1 MPWWSI
7 TYLVLFLLV
16 VVVGTWLEARDR
28 EETTVVNIL
37 DSVSAIICAYLFISY
52 WFSSWRQPLGAA
64 APVLF
69 VLAAGW
75 QIYDTPRGMRK
86 CLADPDFSKREKR
99 WLLVGVIV
107 FFLPAYV
114 IAGMAAFR

>member
-7 TYLVLFLLV
+7 IYLVLFLLV
-16 VVVGTWLEARDR
+16 ILAGTWLEVRDR
-28 EETTVVNIL
+28 DERTLVLVL
-37 DSVSAIICAYLFISY
+37 DSVSVIICAYLFVAFWVGSL
-52 WFSSWRQPLGAA
+52 RQPLGAA

-75 QIYDTPRGMRK
+75 QIYDTPRGMRR
-86 CLADPDFSKREKR
+86 CLADPDFSEREKR
-99 WLLVGVIV
+99 WLLVGITA

-114 IAGMAAFR
+114 VAGVAAFR